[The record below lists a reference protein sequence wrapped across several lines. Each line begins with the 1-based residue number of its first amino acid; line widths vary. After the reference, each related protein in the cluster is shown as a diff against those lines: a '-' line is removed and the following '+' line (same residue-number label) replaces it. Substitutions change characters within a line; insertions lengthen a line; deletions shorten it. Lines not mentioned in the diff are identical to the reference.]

1 MKNAVFIY
9 LILLPLV
16 LMMALLP
23 LDTVLSVLS
32 WVALASVPLSLGL
45 IIYAF
50 VKTKDFYNK
59 TKKCFIAAL
68 VLVLSA
74 LPAQADTSWATGIGS
89 GIWGAGTYNFSK
101 MGDAAY
107 AVATGQYGQAFED
120 LGNLANPFT
129 SAWNALKRGYNDWR
143 TTRSLSQR
151 DDAFRKMARLSA
163 IPEAERT
170 PAQQADL
177 EKARQ
182 EYLELQKELDLL
194 PCPTTQDLY
203 QEYVEGCWTCD
214 VANLFIEGADKIA
227 SAMYRVDKQH
237 HFTLA
242 LLAIGL
248 LFWILIRTL
257 KLLVSFGVA
266 DIGGYFKDLFYKLM
280 TCIFIAILL
289 SLPMNKLVDF
299 AISPFFIFS
308 TAVSEHLM
316 AISNKTSFETN
327 AKIDEVMS
335 QTYGSRLE
343 CKYCEDLKNGTGALP
358 DSKISQAV
366 NYNASADQRVVTPLM
381 RNALLCSMCNIYQV
395 TAVPTITGQ
404 FLYCTAKNETGDGS
418 RLGKSKIYADWNAV
432 TVGIFLTL
440 SFFLVSAIFSFYLI
454 DSFFRIAIVLILLP
468 FLIIA
473 FAFERTRSY
482 TTKGFQVLV
491 HAMMTY
497 IIIVLF
503 EILSLR
509 MFYVMLGEKAQ
520 ELTRLSFANDFVGL
534 KDLVAFG
541 KNGGHV
547 MLVCLGF
554 VAIVFFLLKRLDA
567 YITQITGISLSN
579 SGGAS
584 AAMTSTAA
592 AVGMAND
599 IKGSLGINPPEDVLK
614 NKEKNENHTSKTLGT
629 RSFEDEEK
637 QDAKTEKAAGQST
650 EQAVSNAGNAVANGI
665 DKVGSE
671 GSKSLMKSGL
681 NVSKAGYGLGAIAG
695 VPMMAA
701 GAVGYG
707 LSKAAKFTVKTGTK
721 ALAKASGYLAKKATG
736 AVLRVKRVS
745 KKAVSKAK
753 YYTGAPVRAVNK
765 IKGKLKERKS
775 RREARRQARQK
786 YREK

>member
-151 DDAFRKMARLSA
+151 DDAFREMARLSA

-227 SAMYRVDKQH
+227 SAMYRLDKQH

-266 DIGGYFKDLFYKLM
+266 DIGRYFKDLIYKLM
-280 TCIFIAILL
+280 T
-289 SLPMNKLVDF
+289 
-299 AISPFFIFS
+299 
-308 TAVSEHLM
+308 
-316 AISNKTSFETN
+316 
-327 AKIDEVMS
+327 
-335 QTYGSRLE
+335 
-343 CKYCEDLKNGTGALP
+343 
-358 DSKISQAV
+358 
-366 NYNASADQRVVTPLM
+366 
-381 RNALLCSMCNIYQV
+381 
-395 TAVPTITGQ
+395 
-404 FLYCTAKNETGDGS
+404 
-418 RLGKSKIYADWNAV
+418 
-432 TVGIFLTL
+432 
-440 SFFLVSAIFSFYLI
+440 
-454 DSFFRIAIVLILLP
+454 
-468 FLIIA
+468 
-473 FAFERTRSY
+473 
-482 TTKGFQVLV
+482 
-491 HAMMTY
+491 
-497 IIIVLF
+497 
-503 EILSLR
+503 
-509 MFYVMLGEKAQ
+509 
-520 ELTRLSFANDFVGL
+520 
-534 KDLVAFG
+534 
-541 KNGGHV
+541 
-547 MLVCLGF
+547 
-554 VAIVFFLLKRLDA
+554 
-567 YITQITGISLSN
+567 
-579 SGGAS
+579 
-584 AAMTSTAA
+584 
-592 AVGMAND
+592 
-599 IKGSLGINPPEDVLK
+599 
-614 NKEKNENHTSKTLGT
+614 
-629 RSFEDEEK
+629 
-637 QDAKTEKAAGQST
+637 
-650 EQAVSNAGNAVANGI
+650 
-665 DKVGSE
+665 
-671 GSKSLMKSGL
+671 
-681 NVSKAGYGLGAIAG
+681 
-695 VPMMAA
+695 
-701 GAVGYG
+701 
-707 LSKAAKFTVKTGTK
+707 
-721 ALAKASGYLAKKATG
+721 
-736 AVLRVKRVS
+736 
-745 KKAVSKAK
+745 
-753 YYTGAPVRAVNK
+753 
-765 IKGKLKERKS
+765 
-775 RREARRQARQK
+775 
-786 YREK
+786 